1 MKNTE
6 DIMPDERAECC
17 LFYNGRGSEGITA
30 SLKLPKLREN
40 DLFEH
45 QTGTFVTN
53 LVTRRTSRIPK
64 NRPALNASRRS

>member
-40 DLFEH
+40 DL
-45 QTGTFVTN
+45 
-53 LVTRRTSRIPK
+53 LSIK
-64 NRPALNASRRS
+64 PALCDQLGYEAHLQDT